1 MKNSI
6 TWRIAFVSSK
16 SRLIWTLLC
25 RSKEINS
32 PWRTGRMI
40 QARMK
45 SSTMTVIFFSRQRH
59 EIRFTF
65 CAGMDKNNS
74 DILHKRCFSVSIGGQ
89 NLGQH
94 AVTTKSTFNMIE
106 NVSALVPGAVG
117 PRRFQQQ
124 NLETRVVDIHRAVGI
139 VLFIGHRRQW
149 SLTDSEVTSQP
160 WNSSGSKSDEWP
172 NSIVAVGRFGF
183 L

>member
-1 MKNSI
+1 
-6 TWRIAFVSSK
+6 
-16 SRLIWTLLC
+16 
-25 RSKEINS
+25 
-32 PWRTGRMI
+32 
-40 QARMK
+40 
-45 SSTMTVIFFSRQRH
+45 
-59 EIRFTF
+59 
-65 CAGMDKNNS
+65 MDKNNS

-160 WNSSGSKSDEWP
+160 
-172 NSIVAVGRFGF
+172 
-183 L
+183 